1 VLQFSGA
8 TLEITMSTSLVS
20 SASAADPTKLDP
32 PLGVCPHRLHSTQMA
47 AAIVGL
53 APSTM
58 EVNRCRRRLKIAYCK
73 VGRRVQ
79 YKEADL
85 LAYLDRCRVEG

>member
-1 VLQFSGA
+1 
-8 TLEITMSTSLVS
+8 MSS
-20 SASAADPTKLDP
+20 SHMLSAIAADPAKLDP
-32 PLGVCPHRLHSTQMA
+32 PLGTCPHRLHLTPMA

-58 EVNRCRRRLKIAYCK
+58 EVERCRRRLKIAYCK